1 MKEEVIIKIAV
12 YGKGG
17 IGKSTISANVSAALA
32 DKGYRVL
39 QIGCD
44 PKHDSTRLL
53 LRGKIPIT
61 VLQYIKTV
69 LPAER
74 RPEDIM
80 YRGYGNVACVE
91 AGGPDP
97 GVGCAGRGI
106 ITTFELLETLGI
118 RSSLFDITLYDV
130 LGDVVCGGF
139 AVPIRNEYADAVYIV
154 TSGEYLSLYAA
165 NNILRGIKNFTETNG
180 RVAGII
186 YNARGLREE
195 EDRVRRFAA
204 AVQLPVIVRIP
215 KSETFARAE
224 QEGCTVIER
233 YPKTAEAGIFRTLAG
248 HMDIIQSENSG
259 LLYHAM
265 PLSDEELEH
274 TVLLRKDV
282 RPVNKFVLSGK
293 VMSAG
298 KCISPSVMNKRPF
311 FGCAF
316 AGAVAVT
323 AQITDAATVMHCPR
337 SCALMI
343 YEKLLVTEQQS
354 TMRLG
359 NRYNAGM
366 MERLVTTDLTE
377 EDFIFGGEKKLHDTL
392 ESVIENGYR
401 TIFII
406 TACPPGII
414 GDDIEKTSAPFLE
427 SNPNISIVPIKVDG
441 NLVGDG
447 LQGRMDAF
455 LAISGLIAPG
465 TPSNSERL
473 VNIIGEKWGA
483 ANMEK
488 DFSDVRDLLEQLGIV
503 INCRFLGNT
512 DAGSIM
518 RFNDAAL
525 NLPADQEEKME
536 SIKKVLAPVSNVPFF
551 DQPLPV
557 GFYETRNWLLA
568 IAKVF
573 GEEEKACQIIA
584 GEEIMYRK
592 RVADLR
598 PELEGKTLLISTSPR
613 SFDWICDLAVDLG
626 MNILKIGLTY
636 SPFYE
641 SVASRYAD
649 RFPVVQNYTISQR
662 SEDIRLLQP
671 DLVLLTYPALKHSDR
686 VKSAPIPYFPGIG
699 FSAGVE
705 QAERWIRLM
714 QYSRTEGWKADGEG
728 LL

>member
-1 MKEEVIIKIAV
+1 MREGVIIKIAI

-32 DKGYRVL
+32 EMGYRVL

-80 YRGYGNVACVE
+80 YRGYGNVACIE

-106 ITTFELLETLGI
+106 ITTFELLEALGI

-139 AVPIRNEYADAVYIV
+139 AVPIRKEYADAVYIV

-186 YNARGLREE
+186 YNARGLHE
-195 EDRVRRFAA
+195 EDRVKRFAE
-204 AVQLPVIVRIP
+204 AVHLPVIAHIP
-215 KSETFARAE
+215 RSEIFARAE
-224 QEGCTVIER
+224 QEGCTVIEQ
-233 YPKTAEAGIFRTLAG
+233 YPETPEAGIFRTLAE
-248 HMDIIQSENSG
+248 HVDIILSENSG
-259 LLYHAM
+259 FLYHAM
-265 PLSDEELEH
+265 PLSDEELER
-274 TVLLRKDV
+274 TVLLRQDV
-282 RPVNKFVLSGK
+282 RPVNKFVLSGRAET
-293 VMSAG
+293 AG
-298 KCISPSVMNKRPF
+298 KCISPSVKHKRPF

-316 AGAVAVT
+316 AGAVAIT
-323 AQITDAATVMHCPR
+323 AQIIDAATVMHCPR

-343 YEKLLVTEQQS
+343 YEKLLITEQQS
-354 TMRLG
+354 TLRLG
-359 NRYNAGM
+359 NCYNAGM
-366 MERLVTTDLTE
+366 MERLVTTDLTD

-392 ESVIENGYR
+392 ESVIGNGYR

-406 TACPPGII
+406 TACPPGIT
-414 GDDIEKTSAPFLE
+414 GDDIEKTSAPFIE
-427 SNPNISIVPIKVDG
+427 SNPDIRIVPIKVDG
-441 NLVGDG
+441 NLAGDG
-447 LQGRMDAF
+447 LQGQMDAF

-465 TPSNSERL
+465 TPHNSERS
-473 VNIIGEKWGA
+473 VNIVGEKWGA

-488 DFSDVRDLLEQLGIV
+488 DFLAVRDLLEYLGIV
-503 INCRFLGNT
+503 INCRFLGST
-512 DAGSIM
+512 DAGSII

-557 GFYETRNWLLA
+557 GFYETRNWLLS
-568 IAKVF
+568 IAKIF
-573 GEEEKACQIIA
+573 GEEEKARQIIA
-584 GEEIMYRK
+584 GEEIIYRK
-592 RVADLR
+592 RVVDLR
-598 PELEGKTLLISTSPR
+598 PKLEGKTLLISTSPR

-641 SVASRYAD
+641 SYASRYAD
-649 RFPVVQNYTISQR
+649 RFPVVQNYTVNMR

-671 DLVLLTYPALKHSDR
+671 DLVLFTYPALKPSDK
-686 VKSAPIPYFPGIG
+686 VKSAPIPYFSGIG

-705 QAERWIRLM
+705 QVERWIRLM
-714 QYSRTEGWKADGEG
+714 QHTRTEGWKSDVEG